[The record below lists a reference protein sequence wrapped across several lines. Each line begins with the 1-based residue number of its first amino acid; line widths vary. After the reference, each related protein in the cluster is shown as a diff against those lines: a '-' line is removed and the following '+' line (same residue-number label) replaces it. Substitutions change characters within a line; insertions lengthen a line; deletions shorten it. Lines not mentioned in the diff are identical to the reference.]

1 MRKKLWILLAVLTAL
16 ALILAACGGGA
27 EEPAEEP
34 AAEEPAAEE
43 PAAEEPDAAGE
54 LAGKTVSVFGALV
67 GDDASR
73 FAAAMKPFEEQTG
86 ITVEYEGSGDFETL
100 ILVRAE
106 GGDPPD
112 VAAFPQPGL
121 LQSFVRKGNI
131 VDVSTFLDPNYLSKQ
146 YSKSWLDMAT
156 MEGQMAGVWYR
167 ANVKS
172 LVWYPVPEFEEA
184 GYEIPETWDELIA
197 LSDQMVA
204 DGNVP
209 WCIGIESSGA
219 TGWVATDWIEDILLR
234 TASPEKYDQWT
245 TGQLPFSSPEV
256 KRAAEIM
263 GEIWFNP
270 DYVLGGTTSILTVP
284 FGDAPTPMFD
294 DPPACWMHRQ
304 ANFIPAF
311 FPEGVAIGQDVNYFY
326 LPPIDEA
333 FGKPV
338 LGAGDIFAMFND
350 RPEVRAFMEYLT
362 TGESTKAWVEAGG
375 FVSPHNDS
383 SLDWYPTDADRGYAE
398 ILLAAD
404 TFRFDASD
412 LMPGAV
418 GAGSF
423 WTGMVDYVSGVDLD
437 TVLADI
443 DATWPAEGGGVV
455 SGGEGLSDEAGE
467 MTTLEFESY
476 PGTTVTLF
484 GAGVGE
490 QAVTFN
496 KGFEEFEEMTGINV
510 EYEGSGDFETLV
522 LVRAEGGDAPDLA
535 AWPQPGLMADM
546 ARRGYA
552 VDLGTFLD
560 EDYMKQ
566 QYSQSWLDLAT
577 VDGQMVGVWHNADL
591 KSIVWYPKPAFE
603 AAGYQI
609 PQTWDELI
617 ALSDQIVADGG
628 VPWCIGIESSGAT
641 GWVATDWM
649 EDIMLRTTSPE
660 NYDKWVAGELK
671 FNSPEVKRAAEVM
684 GEIWFNP
691 DYVLGGTTAILT
703 TPFGDAATP
712 MFDDPPGCWLHRQ
725 ATFIPSFFPE
735 GNEIGVDYDY
745 FYLPPI
751 DPAYGKPVLGSG
763 GVISMF
769 NDRPEVREVV
779 KWLTTGASTRVEVE
793 SGLIIAPQ
801 SDASLD
807 WYPTDAA
814 RGYAEIIQGADT
826 FRFDGSDLMPG
837 AVGAGSFWTGMVDYI
852 SGEDLDS
859 VMETIDASWPQE

>member
-1 MRKKLWILLAVLTAL
+1 MKKNLWLLLTVLVAMAL
-16 ALILAACGGGA
+16 VLSGCGG
-27 EEPAEEP
+27 AEEP

-43 PAAEEPDAAGE
+43 PAAEGE
-54 LAGKTVSVFGALV
+54 LAGTTVTVFGAMV
-67 GDDASR
+67 DKDANR
-73 FAAAMKPFEEQTG
+73 FLASMKPFEERTG
-86 ITVEYEGSGDFETL
+86 VTVEYEGSGDFETL

-112 VAAFPQPGL
+112 VAAFPQPGI
-121 LQSFVRKGNI
+121 LQSFVRKGNT
-131 VDVSTFLDPNYLSKQ
+131 VDLNTFLDADYMSKQ
-146 YSKSWLDMAT
+146 YSQSWLDMAT

-184 GYEIPETWDELIA
+184 GYKIPETWDELIA
-197 LSDQMVA
+197 LSDQIVA
-204 DGNVP
+204 DGSYP

-219 TGWVATDWIEDILLR
+219 TGWVATDWMEDIMLR
-234 TASPEKYDQWT
+234 TAPPEKYDEWT
-245 TGQLPFSSPEV
+245 TGKLGFNSPEV
-256 KRAAEIM
+256 KHAAEVL

-284 FGDAPTPMFD
+284 FGDAPTPLFD

-311 FPEGVAIGQDVNYFY
+311 FPEGAEVGKDVNYFY

-333 FGKPV
+333 YGKPL
-338 LGAGDIFAMFND
+338 LGAGDIFAMYND

-362 TGESTKAWVEAGG
+362 TGESTKAWVETGG
-375 FVSPHNDS
+375 FVSPHKDS

-398 ILLAAD
+398 ILQNAD

-423 WTGMVDYVSGVDLD
+423 WSGMVDYVSGVDLD

-455 SGGEGLSDEAGE
+455 SAGEGLSDEVGE
-467 MTTLEFESY
+467 AATLEFESY

-490 QAVTFN
+490 QQVTFN

-552 VDLGTFLD
+552 IDLGTFLD

-628 VPWCIGIESSGAT
+628 APWCIGIESSGAT

-671 FNSPEVKRAAEVM
+671 FNSPEVKHAAEVM

-691 DYVLGGTTAILT
+691 DYVLGGTTSILT

-712 MFDDPPGCWLHRQ
+712 MFDDPPTCWLHRQ

-735 GNEIGVDYDY
+735 GKEIGVDFDY

-801 SDASLD
+801 SDANLD
-807 WYPTDAA
+807 WYPTEAA

-826 FRFDGSDLMPG
+826 FRFDASDLMPG

-852 SGEDLDS
+852 SGEDLEY
-859 VMETIDASWPQE
+859 VMDTIDESWPTE